1 MNMRW
6 IVRSDWRCGLSL
18 VFVFLAGIGLCAC
31 TGMQKPQPSP
41 ALSPALEAELSTW
54 QEGLQAFE
62 AGDYEKARVLFEMLS
77 ENAANEGL
85 RGKAF
90 FALAST
96 RLVLA
101 QNAEEFNQALATWD
115 CWRHQF
121 PHRMEGEDPGM
132 LTPFLQRL
140 TPPGSLEN
148 QTRENQVPVK
158 KVIISGPAGCK
169 DLLQAKDKEIER
181 VKARLD
187 AKEKEARRLKH
198 QIESLEA
205 IHLKF
210 QERKQGVASP

>member
-1 MNMRW
+1 MGW
-6 IVRSDWRCGLSL
+6 IVRSVRLCGLSL
-18 VFVFLAGIGLCAC
+18 VLVFLAGIGLCAC
-31 TGMQKPQPSP
+31 TGLQKQQPSTV
-41 ALSPALEAELSTW
+41 LSPALVTELSTW
-54 QEGLQAFE
+54 QEGLRAFN

-77 ENAANEGL
+77 ENAATEGL

-101 QNAEEFNQALATWD
+101 QNAEEFNQAMVTWD
-115 CWRHQF
+115 CWRRQF
-121 PHRMEGEDPGM
+121 PHPMEGEDPGM
-132 LTPFLQRL
+132 LTPFLQGL
-140 TPPGSLEN
+140 TPPGAVES
-148 QTRENQVPVK
+148 QSRENQAPVK

-169 DLLQAKDKEIER
+169 DLLQARDKEIER
-181 VKARLD
+181 VKAKLD